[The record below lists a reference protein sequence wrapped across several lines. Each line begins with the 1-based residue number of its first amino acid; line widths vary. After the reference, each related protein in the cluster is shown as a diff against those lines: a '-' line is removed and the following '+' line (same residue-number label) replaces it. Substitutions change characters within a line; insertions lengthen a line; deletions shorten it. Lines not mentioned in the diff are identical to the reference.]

1 MLNNLQYLQKLTV
14 LRIFHLYFFFYHSSY
29 SWKLDRSRRKC
40 ICVFPGIELVSSALA
55 VDRYLYSMSHLL
67 DSTCIPIIRISCR
80 VTWSCAKNN
89 IVLTSAQYGSLDIL
103 LILVNSTDIVQIV
116 LGDFF
121 WIFFMCIFR
130 FLFLKNFKL

>member
-1 MLNNLQYLQKLTV
+1 MLNNLQYLQNWQYWESFICTL
-14 LRIFHLYFFFYHSSY
+14 FYHSSY

-67 DSTCIPIIRISCR
+67 NSAFITIIRISCR
-80 VTWSCAKNN
+80 VTWSCAKTN
-89 IVLTSAQYGSLDIL
+89 IVLTSAQYDSLDIL
-103 LILVNSTDIVQIV
+103 LILVNSTDFVQIV

-121 WIFFMCIFR
+121 SYFLYAHFEIFIFKE
-130 FLFLKNFKL
+130 F